1 MISVELTA
9 TDIVIR
15 MPIKDLKTAAEF
27 SRYFD
32 YSKDN
37 GVVLEVD
44 DPEAFAESVIEGLTV
59 EEEDGQTLLTLAFD
73 KAFEYVAEQG
83 LDGLSQEELI

>member
-32 YSKDN
+32 NARED

-44 DPEAFAESVIEGLTV
+44 DPDAFAESVIEALTV
-59 EEEDGQTLLTLAFD
+59 EEEDGQTFLTQAFD

-83 LDGLSQEELI
+83 LDGLTNEDER